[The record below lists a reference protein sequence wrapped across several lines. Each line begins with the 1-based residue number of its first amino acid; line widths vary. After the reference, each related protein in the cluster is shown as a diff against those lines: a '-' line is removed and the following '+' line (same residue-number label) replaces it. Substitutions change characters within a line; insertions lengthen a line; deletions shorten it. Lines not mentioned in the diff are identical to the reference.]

1 MKTKRLLIVL
11 AAILLSCGFLNA
23 QTQNDAI
30 NDETTQTNDQ
40 TDNQTTTDPK
50 DWDGD
55 VNRDQKLNTEDIIA
69 AADSV
74 MENKTSES
82 ADVNKDKK
90 VNVADVVSVVYL
102 IQRTN
107 YFLLGT
113 EVPTKDNYTL
123 VDGVTAYESLDKAL
137 EAALTIEVAADK
149 TGVLLCPSSWD
160 AKDLVLQNEKDGTI
174 YDFAATDNDISDYD
188 LFQTDKI
195 SAAATLK
202 LKSKTAAEDYKKSLT
217 PANSNYFWMGTF
229 MPKSTT
235 FPIALDG
242 EDVAGIVTTYTSLDD
257 AMAKASHAYSSGEW
271 GVVMYP
277 SSWGTKSDL
286 VFLDKTNKKYYALK
300 KKDLSDFPDYTYYE
314 TTQKI
319 GAKTTITLSTEADA
333 KAAGAT
339 LYGGTTPVN
348 PDPVNPTPTSGYFWM
363 GTYMPTSTTFPKKN
377 GEDVAG
383 IVTTYTSLDDAM
395 AKASHAYS
403 SGEWGVVM
411 YPSSWGTKSGLV
423 FLDKTNKKYY
433 ALKKK
438 DLSDF
443 PNYTYYETTQKIGAK
458 TTITLSTESAAKAA
472 GATLYG
478 GTTPV
483 NPDPVTPVNPDPVT
497 PSGIKMTDAV
507 SYVSDGTPGT
517 VTFNLINK
525 TGQKVY
531 LSGKFSMYIKPNNP
545 YNAWGSDGKQT
556 NGTDGM
562 QCNLSG
568 PTYTGDGWPHWWSN
582 PITIDAGKSK
592 AFVMKSFRTYT
603 GNGSTVTYKDTPL
616 STYFNGKWYFI
627 NSNNAGAN
635 AAGGT
640 GGILAIKLATAH
652 KDGSK
657 ITNSCIFFI
666 ASPMKASDSKLVLG
680 KTYNIIIF
688 KANSN
693 NKYWSTI
700 IR

>member
-23 QTQNDAI
+23 QTQNDAV

-74 MENKTSES
+74 MENITSES
-82 ADVNKDKK
+82 ADVNKDKE

-235 FPIALDG
+235 FPITLDG
-242 EDVAGIVTTYTSLDD
+242 KDVEGIVTTYTSLDD
-257 AMAKASHAYSSGEW
+257 AISKASHDYSLGEW

-277 SSWGTKSDL
+277 TSWGTKSDL
-286 VFLDKTNKKYYALK
+286 VFLDKANKKYYALK

-333 KAAGAT
+333 KAAGAA

-348 PDPVNPTPTSGYFWM
+348 PDPV
-363 GTYMPTSTTFPKKN
+363 
-377 GEDVAG
+377 
-383 IVTTYTSLDDAM
+383 
-395 AKASHAYS
+395 
-403 SGEWGVVM
+403 
-411 YPSSWGTKSGLV
+411 
-423 FLDKTNKKYY
+423 
-433 ALKKK
+433 
-438 DLSDF
+438 
-443 PNYTYYETTQKIGAK
+443 
-458 TTITLSTESAAKAA
+458 
-472 GATLYG
+472 
-478 GTTPV
+478 TPV